1 MESKMKNLNQL
12 ILNFD
17 YDQNFKGQDFYVS
30 KSNEYSFKLLNS
42 WPNWEKNFVNLIG
55 EKYSGKTHL
64 INIFLEKFKGIKI
77 EASKIKNQS
86 LKKIKIHEN
95 IIIEN
100 LDEEINENIFFTL
113 LNIIE
118 QDNKYLIITSKKPIV
133 DFLFKLDDLNSR
145 SKNFLLSVIEKPE
158 DDLMFALI
166 LKNLSDRQISIDKKL
181 IDFIIK
187 RIDRS
192 YGKIF
197 DFIYKIDKISL
208 KRKKPID
215 FKTIKE
221 VLENN

>member
-1 MESKMKNLNQL
+1 MNDLNQL

-17 YDQNFKGQDFYVS
+17 YDQNFKDQDFYVS
-30 KSNEYSFKLLNS
+30 KSNEFAFKLLNS
-42 WPNWEKNFVNLIG
+42 WPKWEKNFINLIG
-55 EKYSGKTHL
+55 EKFSGKTHL

-77 EASKIKNQS
+77 EANELNNEF
-86 LKKIKIHEN
+86 LKKIKVFEN

-100 LDEEINENIFFTL
+100 LNDKVDENLFFTL
-113 LNIIE
+113 LNIID
-118 QDNKYLIITSKKPIV
+118 QDNKYIILTSKNPIV
-133 DFLFKLDDLNSR
+133 DYSFKLNDLNSR
-145 SKNFLLSVIEKPE
+145 SKNFLLCNIEKPG

-181 IDFIIK
+181 VDFIIK

-197 DFIYKIDKISL
+197 DFIYKIDEISL

-215 FKTIKE
+215 FKIIRE
-221 VLENN
+221 ALGE